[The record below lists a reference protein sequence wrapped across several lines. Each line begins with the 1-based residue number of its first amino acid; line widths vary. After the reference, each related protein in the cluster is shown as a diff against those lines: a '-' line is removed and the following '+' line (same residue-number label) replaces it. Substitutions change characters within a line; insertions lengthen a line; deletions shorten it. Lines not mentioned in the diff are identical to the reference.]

1 MSPHTA
7 VNLVSSSGGGNYT
20 LGLHVCIEQALERR
34 RGAACTASAPS
45 NSTRVWMHCAQALG
59 GGSRWYCASR
69 CERVGEGAHTLST
82 SCSSARHIIM
92 RCERAGRRA
101 LIRVDTM
108 ERRSCGA
115 S

>member
-1 MSPHTA
+1 MHRLSAQQQHA
-7 VNLVSSSGGGNYT
+7 CVD
-20 LGLHVCIEQALERR
+20 ALRPGVG
-34 RGAACTASAPS
+34 RGVDC
-45 NSTRVWMHCAQALG
+45 
-59 GGSRWYCASR
+59 CASR